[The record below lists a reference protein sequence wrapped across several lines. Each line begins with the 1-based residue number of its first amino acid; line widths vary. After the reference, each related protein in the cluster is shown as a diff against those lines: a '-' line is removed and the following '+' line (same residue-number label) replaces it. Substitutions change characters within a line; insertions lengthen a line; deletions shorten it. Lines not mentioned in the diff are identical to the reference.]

1 MLNPAILRGIYMITV
16 TFDLS
21 KAAGDEIFMGRMLVD
36 QVSSRLPVTM
46 LQIHVIEPETDD
58 NLELPFL
65 YSA

>member
-1 MLNPAILRGIYMITV
+1 MITV

-21 KAAGDEIFMGRMLVD
+21 KAVGDEIFMGRMLVD
-36 QVSSRLPVTM
+36 QVSSRLPVSM
-46 LQIHVIEPETDD
+46 LQIHVIEPANDD

>member
-1 MLNPAILRGIYMITV
+1 MITV

-21 KAAGDEIFMGRMLVD
+21 KAVGDEVFMGRMLVD
-36 QVSSRLPVTM
+36 QVSSRLPVSM
-46 LQIHVIEPETDD
+46 LQIHVIEPATDD

>member
-1 MLNPAILRGIYMITV
+1 MITV

-21 KAAGDEIFMGRMLVD
+21 KATGDEIFMGRMLID
-36 QVSSRLPVTM
+36 QVSSRLPISM